1 MHDDGAM
8 SARETDKTRQRYDR
22 IAPVYDLM
30 EGVAEHRVM
39 GEGRRRLWSL
49 VEGARILEV
58 GVGTGRNIPFYPP
71 GSDVVAIDLSPA
83 MLARARKVA
92 EELGSGVDLRLMDV
106 EHLDFAAQSFDAV
119 VTSCVF
125 CSVPHPV
132 AGFAEIR
139 RVLRTGGHG
148 YFLEHVLSCRAVLG
162 PAMRAA
168 NPLVVRMMGANIDRQ
183 TRHNLESA
191 GLAVESEI
199 DLWADVVK
207 LFVVG
212 PGEW

>member
-1 MHDDGAM
+1 MRDDGAM
-8 SARETDKTRQRYDR
+8 SARETDKTRRRYDR

-30 EGVAEHRVM
+30 EGLAEHRVM
-39 GEGRRRLWSL
+39 GAGRRRLWSL

-83 MLARARKVA
+83 MLVRSRKVA
-92 EELGSGVDLRLMDV
+92 EDLGSGVDLRLMDV
-106 EHLDFAAQSFDAV
+106 EHLDFADRSFDAV

-132 AGFAEIR
+132 AGFAEIG
-139 RVLRTGGHG
+139 RVLRTAGHG
-148 YFLEHVLSCRAVLG
+148 YFLEHVLSRTAVLR

-168 NPLVVRMMGANIDRQ
+168 NPLVVRMMGANIDKR
-183 TRHNLESA
+183 TRDNLEGA
-191 GLAVESEI
+191 GLAIESET
-199 DLWADVVK
+199 DLWLDVVK
-207 LFVVG
+207 LFIVRATR
-212 PGEW
+212 